1 MDKYESL
8 IIGTAVCLTGLGLVI
23 RLIYYRCVHPN
34 VIRKTKKC
42 YDETDGKVGE
52 GAYRMFTPTLKK
64 KSWKQNDRMV
74 HLAQQI
80 Y

>member
-1 MDKYESL
+1 MDKYESY
-8 IIGTAVCLTGLGLVI
+8 IIWTAVSLTFLGLMT
-23 RLIYYRCVHPN
+23 RLFYYWCVHPN
-34 VIRKTKKC
+34 VTRETKEY
-42 YDETDGKVGE
+42 YDEPDGIGE
-52 GAYRMFTPTLKK
+52 GAHRMFTPTLKK